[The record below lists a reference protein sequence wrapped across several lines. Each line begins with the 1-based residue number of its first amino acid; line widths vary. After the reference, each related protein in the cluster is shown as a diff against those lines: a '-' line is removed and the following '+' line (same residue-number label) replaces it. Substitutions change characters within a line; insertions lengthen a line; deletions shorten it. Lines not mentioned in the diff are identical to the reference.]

1 MLRQALCAT
10 DCRPSP
16 LTPRCQCCIWKQRLA
31 LSMFHFNF
39 HLQATGIN
47 HNIEIGGDGG
57 DDLDNTPNIR
67 ELSAPHKSF
76 HVYFHHRSQD
86 WWFSG
91 PNRPFVSWMMSPCGK
106 PPALTPATRTKK
118 TRYAVPQLRPPAHR
132 ARRRSSPPDDH
143 SSPQPRSDQARVSPP
158 LFGSTV

>member
-1 MLRQALCAT
+1 MEIKIKRLSLARVLRQALCAT

-47 HNIEIGGDGG
+47 HNIEKGG

-67 ELSAPHKSF
+67 ERSTPHKSF
-76 HVYFHHRSQD
+76 HFYFHHRSQD

-106 PPALTPATRTKK
+106 PPALTPATRTKNK
-118 TRYAVPQLRPPAHR
+118 VRRPPA
-132 ARRRSSPPDDH
+132 AAAGAPSPPEK
-143 SSPQPRSDQARVSPP
+143 
-158 LFGSTV
+158 LTT